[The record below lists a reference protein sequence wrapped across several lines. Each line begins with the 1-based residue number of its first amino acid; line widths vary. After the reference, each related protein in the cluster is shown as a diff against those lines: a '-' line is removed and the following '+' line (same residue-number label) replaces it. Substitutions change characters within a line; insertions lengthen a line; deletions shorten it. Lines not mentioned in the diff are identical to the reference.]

1 MIPLVPKPAALKY
14 RVKITPYRRALARST
29 ILQRRVYK
37 IYNVLVS
44 ESFNIILK
52 IQEILPIDTSL
63 KSLVCPRGTGGSRGG
78 DRWARPPESGWR
90 PPSHLSE
97 GLVPPLPRGSSD
109 RSEIVSNGQK
119 AGRKRVKV
127 REYLSSFPSFSI
139 THGILPLP
147 WGSLLTWRPFLW
159 FFENLKQE
167 KGTLLVADPD
177 LLIGGGE
184 GGGLSSKPW
193 GKRGGRAPLLDSP
206 LFACEY
212 SHLFSLLAT
221 GDAKRLSW

>member
-1 MIPLVPKPAALKY
+1 MIPLVPKPAGLKY
-14 RVKITPYRRALARST
+14 RVKITPYRRALTRST

-127 REYLSSFPSFSI
+127 REYLSSFPFFLDHTWDTPTALRLTIDLATFSL
-139 THGILPLP
+139 IL
-147 WGSLLTWRPFLW
+147 RE
-159 FFENLKQE
+159 FE
-167 KGTLLVADPD
+167 T
-177 LLIGGGE
+177 
-184 GGGLSSKPW
+184 
-193 GKRGGRAPLLDSP
+193 GKRNFASGGSRPSDRGRGGGRAVIQTL
-206 LFACEY
+206 
-212 SHLFSLLAT
+212 
-221 GDAKRLSW
+221 R

>member
-14 RVKITPYRRALARST
+14 RVKITPYRRELTRST

-52 IQEILPIDTSL
+52 IQEILPNDTSL

-97 GLVPPLPRGSSD
+97 GPDPRLPRGSSD

-127 REYLSSFPSFSI
+127 REYLSSFPFFLNHTWDTPTTLRLTIDLATFSL
-139 THGILPLP
+139 IL
-147 WGSLLTWRPFLW
+147 RE
-159 FFENLKQE
+159 FE
-167 KGTLLVADPD
+167 T
-177 LLIGGGE
+177 
-184 GGGLSSKPW
+184 
-193 GKRGGRAPLLDSP
+193 GKRNFARGGSRPSDRGRGGGRAETLRIQTL
-206 LFACEY
+206 
-212 SHLFSLLAT
+212 
-221 GDAKRLSW
+221 R

>member
-14 RVKITPYRRALARST
+14 RVKITSYRRALTRST

-52 IQEILPIDTSL
+52 IQEILPNDTSL

-97 GLVPPLPRGSSD
+97 GPDPRLPRGSSD

-119 AGRKRVKV
+119 AGRKELKSGNISLV
-127 REYLSSFPSFSI
+127 SPSFWI

-159 FFENLKQE
+159 FFENLKRE
-167 KGTLLVADPD
+167 KGTLLVANPD
-177 LLIGGGE
+177 LQIGGKGE
-184 GGGLSSKPW
+184 GAVVQTL
-193 GKRGGRAPLLDSP
+193 
-206 LFACEY
+206 
-212 SHLFSLLAT
+212 T
-221 GDAKRLSW
+221 